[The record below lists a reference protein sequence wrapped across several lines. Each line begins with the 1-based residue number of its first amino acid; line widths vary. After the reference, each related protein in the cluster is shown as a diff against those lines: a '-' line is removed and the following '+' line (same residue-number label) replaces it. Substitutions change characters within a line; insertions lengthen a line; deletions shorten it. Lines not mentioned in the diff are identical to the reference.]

1 MIGRVNE
8 RGVTALAVLA
18 TTLVACTPPTDA
30 ETALRAWI
38 ANGARALEREDR
50 RELMAMVSPAY
61 ADARGL
67 DREDIDRLLRVLFL
81 RQDGITVVTRIED
94 IKVYDESAADLSLTA
109 ILAGSSEAKI
119 LGFDADAL
127 RLKLEVVDDDGHWL
141 LTSAQW
147 AELGEA
153 PR

>member
-8 RGVTALAVLA
+8 RGVTALAVLLA
-18 TTLVACTPPTDA
+18 TLVACTPPTDV
-30 ETALRAWI
+30 ETALRDWI

-50 RELMAMVSPAY
+50 RALMAMVSPAY

-67 DREDIDRLLRVLFL
+67 SREEIDRLLRVLFL
-81 RQDGITVVTRIED
+81 RHDGITVVTRIEE
-94 IKVYDESAADLSLTA
+94 IEVYDDSAADLSLTA
-109 ILAGSSEAKI
+109 MLVGSSEAKI

-127 RLKLEVVDDDGHWL
+127 RLKLELVDDGGNWL
-141 LTSAQW
+141 VTSAEW

>member
-18 TTLVACTPPTDA
+18 LTLVACTPPTDV

-67 DREDIDRLLRVLFL
+67 GREDIDRLLRVLFL
-81 RQDGITVVTRIED
+81 RQDGITVVTRIEE
-94 IKVYDESAADLSLTA
+94 INVYDATAADLSLTA

-127 RLKLEVVDDDGHWL
+127 RLKLELVDDDGNWL

-147 AELGEA
+147 SELGEA